1 MALFLTQE
9 DLDASLNE
17 AQLILRSGARTAG
30 FISPRSKERAVDL
43 LEEIVEACDN
53 ATAAPMLRTQNVA
66 KYELAG
72 TLQEAGYDVEAR
84 AMYLDAIDGFSAH
97 DDCRVEAVDA
107 KMAYGLLLT
116 DADEME
122 AAIPLLEEAYSTYSS
137 YLGTNDACT
146 LRAGMNLAN
155 ALADEPGR
163 KDEAHRMLG
172 TVVEGY
178 ITAFGEE
185 HPDTLDGKLCA
196 RRLRN
201 PFPGLLQPGK

>member
-30 FISPRSKERAVDL
+30 FISPQSKQRAVDL

-107 KMAYGLLLT
+107 KMAYGLLL
-116 DADEME
+116 
-122 AAIPLLEEAYSTYSS
+122 IPMRTRWRRPSHFSKKRTPRTPATSART
-137 YLGTNDACT
+137 T
-146 LRAGMNLAN
+146 RARC
-155 ALADEPGR
+155 GR
-163 KDEAHRMLG
+163 
-172 TVVEGY
+172 V
-178 ITAFGEE
+178 
-185 HPDTLDGKLCA
+185 
-196 RRLRN
+196 
-201 PFPGLLQPGK
+201 